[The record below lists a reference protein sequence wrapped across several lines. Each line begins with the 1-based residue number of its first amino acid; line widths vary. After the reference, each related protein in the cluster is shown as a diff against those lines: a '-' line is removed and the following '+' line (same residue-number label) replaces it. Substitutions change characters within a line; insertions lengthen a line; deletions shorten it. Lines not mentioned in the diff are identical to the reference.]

1 MQKSYNS
8 VGKKKKQ
15 NSIRYFEI
23 FKVFLKIFTLGFF
36 TINNGHNWIISF
48 HIPGN

>member
-8 VGKKKKQ
+8 VGKKKQ
-15 NSIRYFEI
+15 NSIRYFES
-23 FKVFLKIFTLGFF
+23 FKAFLKIFTLGLFI
-36 TINNGHNWIISF
+36 INNGHNWIISF